1 MNVKF
6 EDINACLVVY
16 YSSGHILNETICF
29 IANCT
34 NNVISVFE
42 KHSFNRRFKLL
53 CIIQH
58 PDVFPQAVPKPWR
71 SIRKRS
77 STRFGVEIKLV

>member
-29 IANCT
+29 IADLLSGCSDHC
-34 NNVISVFE
+34 VMSWE
-42 KHSFNRRFKLL
+42 KHL
-53 CIIQH
+53 
-58 PDVFPQAVPKPWR
+58 
-71 SIRKRS
+71 
-77 STRFGVEIKLV
+77 